1 MERAHGELHSTEKEV
16 DGGGPRVPE
25 GKRVGRGRTGLGR
38 QLKCRGFS
46 GVAGLR
52 LEMMCV
58 YLVYSRLRD
67 TAETNGIDECGS
79 GSDSLPTLQL
89 WVAYPSSRYSSP
101 IPTPFR
107 FTNSHQHL
115 FCPLPPLPKKIYRL
129 YFFFTPPLL
138 LGEKVYYELKTSSV
152 ETPFQISPAFHSSA
166 MSHG

>member
-1 MERAHGELHSTEKEV
+1 MAKAGRASVNVSGARAGGRAAVMERAHGELPSTEKEV

-58 YLVYSRLRD
+58 YLVYSRLRG
-67 TAETNGIDECGS
+67 TAETNGIDD
-79 GSDSLPTLQL
+79 SDSLPTLQL

-107 FTNSHQHL
+107 LTNSHQHL
-115 FCPLPPLPKKIYRL
+115 FCPPPKKNVSPL
-129 YFFFTPPLL
+129 FFFYATFA
-138 LGEKVYYELKTSSV
+138 LG
-152 ETPFQISPAFHSSA
+152 
-166 MSHG
+166 